1 MEASSE
7 KENIGIKWLKWQ
19 FWEAPLFILKAW
31 NNFLKFG
38 LNYFS
43 VPLLIKTFFSPWR
56 RYYWGYPRGFDPW
69 AYFESFFSNLI
80 FRILGAIFRS
90 VMIVVGTA
98 VEILI
103 LAGGLLVFLA
113 WFALPV
119 FLIWAFFHGM
129 RLFFY

>member
-1 MEASSE
+1 METISE
-7 KENIGIKWLKWQ
+7 NTIWKWLIWQ

-31 NNFLKFG
+31 GNFLRFG
-38 LNYFS
+38 MNYFS
-43 VPLLIKTFFSPWR
+43 VPLLFKTFFAPWR

-80 FRILGAIFRS
+80 FRILGALFRS
-90 VMIVVGTA
+90 VMIVAGIA

-103 LAGGLLVFLA
+103 AAAGLLLFTAWIILPLFL
-113 WFALPV
+113 V
-119 FLIWAFFHGM
+119 WASFNGL